1 MLNINDTRD
10 RYELFVEGDT
20 NDADYINHTET
31 ENIDEMPEEV
41 YIELARVL
49 YKFSKNHEYSIRE
62 DFMLEDDDMVNIEII
77 EKYAPKLK
85 DYEETIQSYYE
96 WHDDYSLEECLYDI
110 YQEYIPIDSEW
121 GEYVHSIEKVELYKM
136 QDKICYQ
143 YDFEADEWKKKI
155 QFFD

>member
-49 YKFSKNHEYSIRE
+49 YKLSKNSHGYSIRE
-62 DFMLEDDDMVNIEII
+62 DFMLEDDDIVDIEII

-85 DYEETIQSYYE
+85 DYEETIQNYYG
-96 WHDDYSLEECLYDI
+96 WCDYSLEMCLYYI
-110 YQEYIPIDSEW
+110 YQEYIPTDSEW
-121 GEYVHSIEKVELYKM
+121 SEFVHSIEEVELYKI